1 MPAALIATMYWV
13 ARSMGLGEEAKSPQ
27 VATISIGSS
36 LLVAGG
42 RARVSFESIERG
54 PELIVSCASETRR
67 LDLDTDFSDD
77 ICKIKLRQLELIDND
92 GMPTRIKVEIA
103 WKD

>member
-1 MPAALIATMYWV
+1 
-13 ARSMGLGEEAKSPQ
+13 MGLGEEAKSPQ